1 MNSYREARIIMEQI
15 SISTGVTLKDLTGKS
30 RLRNIMD
37 AKFQAR
43 EQLRKETDLS
53 LGEISVLTG
62 GSSKNSRIMRTNQA
76 KKR

>member
-1 MNSYREARIIMEQI
+1 MDSYREARVILEKC
-15 SISTGVTLKDLTGKS
+15 SISTGVPLKELTGKS
-30 RLRNIMD
+30 RMRNIMD

-62 GSSKNSRIMRTNQA
+62 GSSKNSRIMRTNKA